1 MDQWVLFNYHNN
13 KIEGNVLTLDDVDW
27 LSRNDSLCKYRMY
40 QLERTNWDCEKHIAE
55 INNGFKAIEYV
66 DELFA
71 SGDRITLR
79 EIREIQSLVE
89 PNKSG
94 FRVIPVEISGT
105 GVEGSDVKTADAYD
119 IVPYLQSLLDE
130 YYDGIEECGKYDIIK
145 RIAKFHIKFEKI
157 HPFLDGNGRTGR
169 LIMNVQLRRL
179 CANDFIPII
188 IFKDDVADYYHVLNF
203 KHYNELVALIYYSRY
218 KTRLLLDIYNTNINL
233 GDYVKYLR

>member
-89 PNKSG
+89 PSKSG
-94 FRVIPVEISGT
+94 FRVIPVEISGA
-105 GVEGSDVKTADAYD
+105 DVKAADAYD
-119 IVPYLQSLLDE
+119 IMPSLQSLLDE
-130 YYDGIEECGKYDIIK
+130 YYDGIEECGEYDIIK
-145 RIAKFHIKFEKI
+145 RIAEFHIKFERI

-188 IFKDDVADYYHVLNF
+188 IFKDDVSDYYYFLNLER
-203 KHYNELVALIYYSRY
+203 YNGLVALIYYSRY

-233 GDYVKYLR
+233 GDFVKCIR